1 MASMGLYLT
10 AFLCGA
16 AIMLLEMLGFRLLP
30 PYFGY
35 SIAVWGALLGVV
47 MVALAAGYYAGGS
60 LADRHPRLRT
70 LYLLI
75 LAAAGYALLLLFA
88 YPAILGYS
96 ARFDL
101 VPGALFA
108 SLLLFG
114 VPMGALSTVSP
125 FVIRLLARE
134 QGVGR
139 VAGSVYAVSTLG
151 SIAGT
156 FLTAFYLV
164 PLIGTRATLLVGV
177 ISLALVG
184 GLGILASAVPRKAW
198 RASAS

>member
-1 MASMGLYLT
+1 
-10 AFLCGA
+10 
-16 AIMLLEMLGFRLLP
+16 
-30 PYFGY
+30 
-35 SIAVWGALLGVV
+35 
-47 MVALAAGYYAGGS
+47 
-60 LADRHPRLRT
+60 
-70 LYLLI
+70 
-75 LAAAGYALLLLFA
+75 
-88 YPAILGYS
+88 
-96 ARFDL
+96 
-101 VPGALFA
+101 
-108 SLLLFG
+108 
-114 VPMGALSTVSP
+114 
-125 FVIRLLARE
+125 
-134 QGVGR
+134 